1 MTGATES
8 GNEVPL
14 WTGTPRDRI
23 PGDGVP
29 IQPAATILLV
39 ADRPELQVLVLR
51 RTEAS
56 TFVAGHTLFPG
67 GRVDDGDRDPRWPDL
82 VVGRTAS
89 DAVRALG
96 ADDGL
101 AFWTAAVRETVEE
114 AGLVVGID
122 DRVLAADLVHRRRDL
137 EEQRVNLA
145 DLVAD
150 RGATL
155 DLSGIHPVARW
166 VTPMPSDKRYDT
178 YFFVAGVDP
187 GVEPVVDGREA
198 VHAAWCR
205 PSDVLGRWRAGEVT
219 MISPTIAMFQRL
231 ASYATTGDLLAA
243 AAVGGP
249 ALRARILDESASP
262 VRFEGDPGYHDEGTR
277 ESLGW
282 VWLPVGDLPDPTVG
296 WDATT
301 PCS

>member
-1 MTGATES
+1 
-8 GNEVPL
+8 
-14 WTGTPRDRI
+14 
-23 PGDGVP
+23 
-29 IQPAATILLV
+29 
-39 ADRPELQVLVLR
+39 
-51 RTEAS
+51 
-56 TFVAGHTLFPG
+56 
-67 GRVDDGDRDPRWPDL
+67 
-82 VVGRTAS
+82 
-89 DAVRALG
+89 
-96 ADDGL
+96 L

-166 VTPMPSDKRYDT
+166 VTPMPSNKRYDT

-301 PCS
+301 LCS